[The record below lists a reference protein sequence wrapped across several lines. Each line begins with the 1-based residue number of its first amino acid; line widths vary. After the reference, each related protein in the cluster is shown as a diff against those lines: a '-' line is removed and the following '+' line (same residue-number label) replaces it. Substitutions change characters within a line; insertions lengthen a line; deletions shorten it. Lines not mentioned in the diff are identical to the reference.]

1 MLESESKLQD
11 IYTSSQSP
19 QSFSSNPTS
28 QQQTMGNV
36 NHQVNGSSQQQT
48 SNSNSVGSGVP
59 NLPPGLPSSISSAAT
74 TSAMNNGRLPLKQPP
89 PGFGHQSLLSQDSHN
104 FGIGT
109 HQNGGG
115 LGDGNNFQTALNQH
129 PFSGQQNDF
138 MGVNGFSN
146 PSRSGLRNISGGGVN
161 GSLNFPQHS
170 NNHGQSMQQQMNH
183 TNQHISD
190 HPAHRLAHQSSS
202 SGNINSVDHLQQQLR
217 QLSFDKHNLHQ
228 SKNWEEGLRALLP
241 NVNVSFGALPNNGGG
256 FSGNNTLNSNQSG
269 HSHIDLEARF
279 NHSQHQSSN
288 STNNQLLNDHSPHNL
303 HANSLQQ
310 TGQNISHQ
318 GPGNHHSNHMNYM
331 SHHAQQQQH
340 MNLQQQ
346 HNERSQMQQQHRNHS
361 GTYYKPFTFASRVE

>member
-1 MLESESKLQD
+1 
-11 IYTSSQSP
+11 
-19 QSFSSNPTS
+19 
-28 QQQTMGNV
+28 
-36 NHQVNGSSQQQT
+36 
-48 SNSNSVGSGVP
+48 
-59 NLPPGLPSSISSAAT
+59 
-74 TSAMNNGRLPLKQPP
+74 
-89 PGFGHQSLLSQDSHN
+89 
-104 FGIGT
+104 
-109 HQNGGG
+109 
-115 LGDGNNFQTALNQH
+115 
-129 PFSGQQNDF
+129 
-138 MGVNGFSN
+138 
-146 PSRSGLRNISGGGVN
+146 
-161 GSLNFPQHS
+161 
-170 NNHGQSMQQQMNH
+170 MQQQMNH

-318 GPGNHHSNHMNYM
+318 APGNHHSNPMNYM

-361 GTYYKPFTFASRVE
+361 GTYYKPFTFASRVL